1 VKGLCVFSGQAHP
14 SLATAICDNLGIDLS
29 PTKFDRFSNDCL
41 YVQLL
46 ESCREQ
52 DVFIIQPIVPPAQ
65 ENLMELLLMMDA
77 ARGASARRVTA
88 VMPHYAYARSD
99 KKDAPRIS
107 ITGRLVADM
116 LSTAGA
122 NRVLT
127 LTLHSEQVHGFFSV
141 PVDHLNAGKV
151 LAAHFM
157 TKDLSNA
164 VVVSP
169 DLGNAK
175 EASRFAR
182 MLKLNVALGRKQRI
196 SDDKVIIDTVVGDV
210 KGRDCIVMDD
220 EIATGSSILELLD
233 RLRELG
239 ARRFYLAC
247 THGLLT
253 KNAVRKLTG
262 AEDVIELVTTDSVPL
277 VEEKKTPKLVQLP
290 IAPLFADAIS
300 RIHKGESV
308 SSLFQ

>member
-1 VKGLCVFSGQAHP
+1 MFSGQAHP
-14 SLATAICDNLGIDLS
+14 KLAQAICDNLGIPLS
-29 PTKFDRFSNDCL
+29 PTKFDRFSNDCQ

-52 DVFIIQPIVPPAQ
+52 DVYIIQPIVPPVQ

-88 VMPHYAYARSD
+88 VMPHFAYARSD

-116 LSTAGA
+116 LVTAGA
-122 NRVLT
+122 DRVLT

-141 PVDHLNAGKV
+141 PVDHLRALKV
-151 LAAHFM
+151 LADHFIH
-157 TKDLSNA
+157 KSLQNA
-164 VVVSP
+164 VIVSP

-182 MLKLNVALGRKQRI
+182 MLNMNVAAGRKQRL
-196 SDDKVIIDTVVGDV
+196 SDDKVVIDTVVGDV
-210 KGRDCIVMDD
+210 AGRDCIVMDD

-239 ARRFYLAC
+239 ANRFYLAC

-253 KNAVRKLTG
+253 KNAVHRLTE
-262 AEDVIELVTTDSVPL
+262 AEDVVELVTTDSVPL
-277 VEEKKTPKLVQLP
+277 SPDKHNPKLVQLT
-290 IAPLFADAIS
+290 ISPLFADAIR
-300 RIHKGESV
+300 RIHHGESV
-308 SSLFQ
+308 SSLFI

>member
-1 VKGLCVFSGQAHP
+1 MKGICVFSGQAHP
-14 SLATAICDNLGIDLS
+14 SLATAICDNLGIPLS
-29 PTKFDRFSNDCL
+29 PTKFDRFSNDCQ

-52 DVFIIQPIVPPAQ
+52 DVFIIQPIVPPVQ

-88 VMPHYAYARSD
+88 VMPHFAYARSD

-151 LAAHFM
+151 LAEHFM
-157 TKDLSNA
+157 KKDLSNA
-164 VVVSP
+164 VIVSP

-196 SDDKVIIDTVVGDV
+196 TDDKVIIDTVVGDV
-210 KGRDCIVMDD
+210 NGRDCIVMDD
-220 EIATGSSILELLD
+220 EIATGSSILELLE

-253 KNAVRKLTG
+253 KNAVARLTE
-262 AEDVIELVTTDSVPL
+262 ADDVIELVTTDSVPL
-277 VEEKKTPKLVQLP
+277 AEEKKTAKLIQLP
-290 IAPLFADAIS
+290 IAPLFADAIA
-300 RIHKGESV
+300 RIHHGESV